1 MIDRIHRRAPRRLER
16 TALMLGLF
24 YCWATGFA
32 ADRVLVPRI
41 EGHWWQVAG
50 SPDLGKYTTEGQQ
63 PVDFALWQAA
73 DGTWQLWSCIRATS
87 YPGATRL
94 FYRWEGGR
102 LTDSNWK
109 PMGIAMT
116 SDTRLG
122 EMEGYLQAPY
132 VMSDHGE
139 FLMFYGDGNQI
150 ALATSK
156 DGKAFERRLMPDGQ
170 VGMFTDG
177 VGTRDPDVIRMKD
190 EFYLYYS
197 ANAGTALPGSEPH
210 LPVDRKS
217 LEASPNADYLRTSKD
232 LVHWS
237 APTRVAFGGAAG
249 TGPWSA
255 ECPFVYFHKA
265 SGYYYLFRTQH
276 YGEYA
281 QTSVYRSRD
290 PANFGVDDDRYLVE
304 TLPIAAPEIIESG
317 GQLYVAALLPSLKGI
332 QIAKLT
338 WVPKS
343 QVNGVTEMHAVE
355 ALHHSS

>member
-1 MIDRIHRRAPRRLER
+1 MFDGIHRRALRRLER

-24 YCWATGFA
+24 YCCSTSFA
-32 ADRVLVPRI
+32 AEKVLVPQI
-41 EGHWWQVAG
+41 EGDWWQVAG
-50 SPDLGKYTTEGQQ
+50 SPDLGKYTTERQQ
-63 PVDFALWQAA
+63 PVDFAIWQAA
-73 DGTWQLWSCIRATS
+73 DGTWQLWSCIRATT

-116 SDTRLG
+116 SDTKLG

-132 VMSDHGE
+132 VMRYHGE

-150 ALATSK
+150 ALAKSK
-156 DGKAFERRLMPDGQ
+156 DGKTFDRRLMPDGQ
-170 VGMFTDG
+170 VGMFTNG
-177 VGTRDPDVIRMKD
+177 VGTRDPDVIRV
-190 EFYLYYS
+190 EGVFYLYYS
-197 ANAGTALPGSEPH
+197 ANPGTALASSA
-210 LPVDRKS
+210 LQAPVDRKS
-217 LEASPNADYLRTSKD
+217 LEASPNADYLRTSQD

-237 APTRVAFGGAAG
+237 APKRVAFGGSAG

-276 YGEYA
+276 YGENA

-290 PANFGVDDDRYLVE
+290 PTNFGINDDRYLVE
-304 TLPIAAPEIIESG
+304 TLPIAAPEIIESD
-317 GQLYVAALLPSLKGI
+317 GQLYIAALLPSLKGI

-338 WVPKS
+338 WAPK
-343 QVNGVTEMHAVE
+343 T
-355 ALHHSS
+355 

>member
-1 MIDRIHRRAPRRLER
+1 MFEKIHRPAPHGSKC
-16 TALMLGLF
+16 ALLISGLIL
-24 YCWATGFA
+24 CCSTGVA
-32 ADRVLVPRI
+32 AEKVLVPQI
-41 EGHWWQVAG
+41 EGDWWQVAG

-63 PVDFALWQAA
+63 PVDFSVWQAA

-116 SDTRLG
+116 SDTGLG

-132 VMSDHGE
+132 VMRYHGE
-139 FLMFYGDGNQI
+139 FLMFYGEGNQI
-150 ALATSK
+150 ALAKSK
-156 DGKAFERRLMPDGQ
+156 DGKRFERRLMPDGK

-177 VGTRDPDVIRMKD
+177 VGTRDPDVIRVNG

-197 ANAGTALPGSEPH
+197 ANRGAAPADSELH
-210 LPVDRKS
+210 TPVDRKS
-217 LEASPNADYLRTSKD
+217 LEANPNADYLRTSKD
-232 LVHWS
+232 LVQWS
-237 APTRVAFGGAAG
+237 APKAVAFGGAAG

-255 ECPFVYFHKA
+255 ECPFVYFHKP

-276 YGEYA
+276 YGANA
-281 QTSVYRSRD
+281 QTSVYRSKY
-290 PANFGVDDDRYLVE
+290 PTNFGIDDDRNLVE

-317 GQLYVAALLPSLKGI
+317 GQVYVAALLPSLKGI

-338 WVPKS
+338 WAPK
-343 QVNGVTEMHAVE
+343 T
-355 ALHHSS
+355 

>member
-1 MIDRIHRRAPRRLER
+1 L
-16 TALMLGLF
+16 
-24 YCWATGFA
+24 A
-32 ADRVLVPRI
+32 ADKVLVPQI
-41 EGHWWQVAG
+41 VGDWWQVAG
-50 SPDLGKYTTEGQQ
+50 SPDLGKYTTEKQQ
-63 PVDFALWQAA
+63 PVDFAVWQAA

-94 FYRWEGGR
+94 FYRWEGDR

-116 SDTRLG
+116 SDTELG

-132 VMSDHGE
+132 VMRYHGE

-150 ALATSK
+150 ALAKSK
-156 DGKAFERRLMPDGQ
+156 DGKVFERRLMPDGK

-177 VGTRDPDVIRMKD
+177 VGTRDPDVLRIRGV
-190 EFYLYYS
+190 FHLYYS
-197 ANAGTALPGSEPH
+197 ANPGTALTGSDLH
-210 LPVDRKS
+210 TPVDRKS

-237 APTRVAFGGAAG
+237 AAKRVAFGGAAG

-276 YGEYA
+276 YGENA

-290 PANFGVDDDRYLVE
+290 PTNFGINDDRYLVE
-304 TLPIAAPEIIESG
+304 TLPIAATEIIESG
-317 GQLYVAALLPSLKGI
+317 GQVYVAALLPSLKGI
-332 QIAKLT
+332 QIAKLA
-338 WVPKS
+338 WVPK
-343 QVNGVTEMHAVE
+343 T
-355 ALHHSS
+355 